1 MCPRKGMLFL
11 ETVSLG
17 YIEKLLLCGHRGACL
32 PMEERRKHNFC
43 EVISKHFKFQ
53 IHVAAVEVN
62 IFLLL
67 FSNTVVSQVPGSFNL
82 IVFFNYAFVYRKNS
96 HNTYYGLSSDRK
108 SISVFTKPSGST
120 VIKLMP
126 HTHGEVKGRLGASI
140 GWGWGKKSCIY
151 SSILLSKGWMLPP
164 RDFKLCVGLVW
175 FLAESMWVI
184 YFTIT
189 FVTFPARIL

>member
-1 MCPRKGMLFL
+1 MLFL

-67 FSNTVVSQVPGSFNL
+67 FSNTVVSQVPGSLNL
-82 IVFFNYAFVYRKNS
+82 IVFLIM
-96 HNTYYGLSSDRK
+96 HL
-108 SISVFTKPSGST
+108 FTEK
-120 VIKLMP
+120 I
-126 HTHGEVKGRLGASI
+126 AI
-140 GWGWGKKSCIY
+140 
-151 SSILLSKGWMLPP
+151 ILTMVCPLTENQ
-164 RDFKLCVGLVW
+164 FLCFYKTL
-175 FLAESMWVI
+175 
-184 YFTIT
+184 
-189 FVTFPARIL
+189 R